1 MTVSNTGDNIT
12 IHCNSSGGRENSFS
26 KGFNKPQIL
35 IAVFFMPS
43 IRRPKISGRFNMM
56 GLFGQSLWL
65 VAPLRGILTPHNS
78 ITNTVR
84 SIGGVYT
91 TLSKGITP

>member
-1 MTVSNTGDNIT
+1 MPISLDSPVSGNPFNI
-12 IHCNSSGGRENSFS
+12 
-26 KGFNKPQIL
+26 
-35 IAVFFMPS
+35 
-43 IRRPKISGRFNMM
+43 MM